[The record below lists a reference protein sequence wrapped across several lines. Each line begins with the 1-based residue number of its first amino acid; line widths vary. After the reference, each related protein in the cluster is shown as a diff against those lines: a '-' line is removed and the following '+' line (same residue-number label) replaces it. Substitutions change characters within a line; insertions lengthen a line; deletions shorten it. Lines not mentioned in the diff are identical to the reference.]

1 MTGTPRISVI
11 IPTYN
16 EAETIAACLEQF
28 HDVPDPLEIIVA
40 DGGSRDRTAEIAGG
54 YSRVRVVQSTVLG
67 RAMQMN
73 AGAAEAMGE
82 LLIFLHADTLL
93 PVRWRDLIITSVYER
108 GMVGGRFRLSIS
120 DPGPVFRWIARGNN
134 FRSRI
139 LGITYGD
146 QAVYTRREVF
156 ERVNGYP
163 AIPIF
168 EDSEFCNLLKCE
180 GSFDWVDTPVVTSA
194 RRWRRRGAIR
204 TVLLTWSLRLLYILS
219 VSPEKLSRYYGA
231 VR

>member
-28 HDVPDPLEIIVA
+28 RAVPDPLEIIVA
-40 DGGSRDRTAEIAGG
+40 DGGSRDRTAEIAEGHP
-54 YSRVRVVQSTVLG
+54 RVRIVQSAALG

-73 AGAAEAMGE
+73 AGAAKATGD
-82 LLIFLHADTLL
+82 LFIFLHSDTLL
-93 PVRWRDLIITSVYER
+93 PVRWRDFIIASVYER

-120 DPGPVFRWIARGNN
+120 DSGPVFRWIARGNN

-146 QAVYTRREVF
+146 QAIYTRREIF

-163 AIPIF
+163 PIPIF

-194 RRWRRRGAIR
+194 RRWHLRGAVR

-219 VSPEKLSRYYGA
+219 VSPERLSRYYGA